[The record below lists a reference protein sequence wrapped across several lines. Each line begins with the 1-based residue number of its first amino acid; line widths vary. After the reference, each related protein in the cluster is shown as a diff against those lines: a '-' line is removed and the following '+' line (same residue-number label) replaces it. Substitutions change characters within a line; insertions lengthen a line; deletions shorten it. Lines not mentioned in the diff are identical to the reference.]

1 MKKTLKIA
9 DRLRLLAAGLA
20 SLYLAATLLCG
31 VCNWGSLVLGGLC
44 GLLWGRALTARG
56 RGPLWLG
63 RCLKWLCRLGWGG
76 ALACCGAMVAL
87 TLGSTLPAGS
97 NQPVVIVVPGAQVN
111 GSAPSQMLQNRL
123 DAALEVWKAHP
134 GSCFVVSGGAAAG
147 ADYTEADVM
156 AMYLYHRGVE
166 AGDIFA
172 EHTAANTEQNLRFSA
187 ELIRAEGLAGPVVL
201 ATDSFHQSRC
211 RLWAAR
217 CGLEEVYAAPC
228 RPCWGIAPVFWLREV
243 CGLAAALVFC

>member
-1 MKKTLKIA
+1 MKKEPKTA
-9 DRLRLLAAGLA
+9 DKLRFWAAGLA
-20 SLYLAATLLCG
+20 SLYLLATLLCG
-31 VCNWGSLVLGGLC
+31 VRNWGSLVLGGLC

-56 RGPLWLG
+56 RGPFWLG
-63 RCLKWLCRLGWGG
+63 QCLKWLCRLGWGG
-76 ALACCGAMVAL
+76 ALVCCGVMYAL

-97 NQPVVIVVPGAQVN
+97 TEPVVIVVPGAQVN
-111 GSAPSQMLQNRL
+111 GNIPSQMLQNRL
-123 DAALEVWKAHP
+123 DAALEVWEAHP

-166 AGDIFA
+166 AEDIFA
-172 EHTAANTEQNLRFSA
+172 EHTAANTEQNLRFAA

-217 CGLEEVYAAPC
+217 CGLGEVYCAPC
-228 RPCWGIAPVFWLREV
+228 RPCRGIAPVFWLREV
-243 CGLAAALVFC
+243 CGVAAALVLG